1 MTEPTRRADRAS
13 LPLPG
18 DTENAEPSL
27 SVLVT
32 GSSRGIGRAIALT
45 LAREGYTPIIHCR
58 SRRDEAE
65 AVRDAVL
72 EFGRAS
78 RVLQFDVR
86 DRAAAAHTLN
96 QDVEAHGAY
105 YGVVLNAGLTRDGAF
120 PALSGDD
127 WDDVLRTNLD
137 GFYNVLHPVIMPMI
151 RRRAPGRVVCLTSV
165 SGVMGNRG
173 QVNYS
178 ASKAGLIGAAKA
190 LSLELAK
197 RRITVNCVAP
207 GLIDTDMIDETVPVD
222 QILKAIPAERMGTPE
237 EVAAAVAFFLSPAA
251 AYITRQVLGVNGGL
265 C

>member
-1 MTEPTRRADRAS
+1 MTDPAHATAPEPGAMDGKA
-13 LPLPG
+13 LP
-18 DTENAEPSL
+18 
-27 SVLVT
+27 VLVT

-45 LAREGYTPIIHCR
+45 LAGAGYTPIIHCR
-58 SRRDEAE
+58 ARREEAE
-65 AVRDAVL
+65 AVRDAAL
-72 EFGRAS
+72 ELGQPA

-86 DRAAAAHTLN
+86 DRAAAADALN
-96 QDVEAHGAY
+96 ADMDAHGAY

-137 GFYNVLHPVIMPMI
+137 GFYNVMHPVIMPMI
-151 RRRAPGRVVCLTSV
+151 RRRAPGRIVCLTSV
-165 SGVMGNRG
+165 SGIIGNRG

-190 LSLELAK
+190 LAVELAK

-207 GLIDTDMIDETVPVD
+207 GLIDTDMIDDGVPVD
-222 QILKAIPAERMGTPE
+222 EILKAVPAARMGTPD